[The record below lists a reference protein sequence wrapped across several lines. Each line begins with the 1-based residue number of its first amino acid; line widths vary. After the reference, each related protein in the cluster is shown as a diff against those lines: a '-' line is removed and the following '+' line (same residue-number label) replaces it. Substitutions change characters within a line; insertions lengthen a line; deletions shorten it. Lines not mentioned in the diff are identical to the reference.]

1 MDARKRRAKLSITHR
16 LGPLVWPFDDGAGIC
31 LTELMIAMAAG
42 AVVLSAAVQALTHF
56 QLQLWTQH
64 DVIARHQDLRIGMEV
79 MEAELRLAGTG
90 ALPFSQALLKAER
103 QEVEF
108 LANLGGLATTLTES
122 VSPSQSELTVH
133 DGTDWSKGKR
143 VVVCGSDRCAEGRLA
158 RDGQRH
164 TLSLTD
170 PIGQA
175 FPTGSLVYVSNQVRY
190 YLGKDRHGSSSLMRQ
205 VDGGANSLIG
215 DMARFQLAY
224 LAKDGKLTHDPAR
237 VVRVRVDVAVGDGRR
252 TITSEVGLRGG

>member
-1 MDARKRRAKLSITHR
+1 MSITHR
-16 LGPLVWPFDDGAGIC
+16 LGPLAWPFDNCDGIC
-31 LTELMIAMAAG
+31 LAELMIAMVAG

-56 QLQLWTQH
+56 QQRLWTQH
-64 DVIARHQDLRIGMEV
+64 GAIARHQDLRLGMEV
-79 MEAELRLAGTG
+79 MGAELRLAGTG
-90 ALPFSQALLKAER
+90 ALPSGQALVKAEQ

-108 LANLGGLATTLTES
+108 LANLGGLATSLTEP

-133 DGTDWSKGKR
+133 DGSDWSNGKR
-143 VVVCGSDRCAEGRLA
+143 VVVCGRDRCAEGRLA

-164 TLSLTD
+164 MLGLSE

-175 FPTGSLVYVSNQVRY
+175 FPTGSLVYMSNQVRY

-215 DMARFQLAY
+215 ELAWLQLTY
-224 LAKDGKLTHDPAR
+224 LGIDDKPTRDPAR
-237 VVRVRVDVAVGDGRR
+237 VARVRVDVAVGDGRR
-252 TITSEVGLRGG
+252 TMTSEVGLRGR